1 MANSKTYIGTA
12 GWSYKD
18 WEGIVYPPELKRSKQ
33 PPLEYLA
40 HYLDTVEINSSF
52 YGHIKPHVA
61 REWCRQVS
69 TNPEFLFTAKLNR
82 AFTHSPVS
90 AVESTSAATIK
101 PGPNDEAEAR
111 AGIEAI
117 AEKNKL
123 GALLI
128 QFPISFKNTPEN
140 NAYLDGLVERWK
152 DFPLVVEVRHD
163 TWNQASFLHELT
175 QRGIGLCNIDQP
187 LLGRAVRPGTKVTS
201 PIGYVRLHG
210 RNYEKWFTHEKPHER
225 YDYLYSEKELAGWE
239 QRIAEIAEKARQTFV
254 IANNHYK
261 GKAAVNALEIKHM
274 LTGGKVH
281 APAELVK
288 NYPRLAA
295 IAESIK

>member
-1 MANSKTYIGTA
+1 MGGSKIYIGTA

-18 WEGIVYPPELKRSKQ
+18 WEGTVYPPELKKSKQ
-33 PPLEYLA
+33 SPLEYLA
-40 HYLDTVEINSSF
+40 QYFDAVEINSSF

-69 TNPEFLFTAKLNR
+69 ASNPDFLFTAKLNR
-82 AFTHSPVS
+82 AFTHSPVA

-101 PGPNDEAEAR
+101 PGPNDEVEAR

-117 AEKNKL
+117 AEQERL

-128 QFPISFKNTPEN
+128 QFPISFKNTSEN
-140 NAYLDGLVERWK
+140 SAYLDGLIGRWN

-163 TWNQASFLHELT
+163 TWNHADFLQTLT
-175 QRGIGLCNIDQP
+175 EKGIGLCNIDQP

-201 PIGYVRLHG
+201 PTGYIRLHG

-225 YDYLYSEKELAGWE
+225 YDYLYSKKELAGWE
-239 QRIAEIAEKARQTFV
+239 QRIEEIAEKARQTFV
-254 IANNHYK
+254 IANNHYM

-274 LTGGKVH
+274 LSGKKVRTPE
-281 APAELVK
+281 ALVK
-288 NYPRLAA
+288 TYPRLTA
-295 IAESIK
+295 IAEN